1 MTTYRPRAVVVGAGI
16 AGLGAAL
23 RLHQAGWDVLVA
35 ERTPSRRSGGYAVA
49 FAGPGYDA
57 AERMGILP
65 ELVERHITPDRM
77 DYVRPDGRTRFS
89 VPGPTVRAMVGDRS
103 LNILRGDI
111 EDVLYQAVSGQSS
124 DQAPDPASGSAA
136 DPVEIRFGTS
146 IVGVEQ
152 DADGVDVTLDDGTTE
167 RADLL
172 VGADGLHSA
181 TRRLV
186 FGAEDDLRL
195 DLNHM
200 AGVFT
205 LDRLPDAVEPG
216 VTASLTDTGRTL
228 AIVSLGADRAVAF
241 FGYRTE
247 RPMDELADG
256 PQVALRRA
264 YDDMGWVAPDVL
276 DQLGRAES
284 VYFDTISQVVVDRW
298 SKGRVVLLGD
308 AAWCVTLFAGYGSSL
323 AVAGADALGAALER
337 HQDVQEA
344 LREWEAEIRPEA
356 ERKQKLGRQVK
367 GLYAPADPFR
377 LWLRDLPLRLASFRP
392 VSALLQRRL
401 QLTS

>member
-1 MTTYRPRAVVVGAGI
+1 MSTHRPHAVVVGAGI
-16 AGLGAAL
+16 AGLAAAL
-23 RLHQAGWDVLVA
+23 RLHQAGWTVLVI
-35 ERTPSRRSGGYAVA
+35 ERTPARRTGGYAVT
-49 FAGPGYDA
+49 FAGVGYDA
-57 AERMGILP
+57 AERMGVLP
-65 ELVERHITPDRM
+65 ELAERHIVPDRM

-89 VPGPTVRAMVGDRS
+89 VPGPTVRAMMGDRS
-103 LNILRGDI
+103 LNLLRGDI
-111 EDVLYQAVSGQSS
+111 EDVLFRTLTEQASETVR
-124 DQAPDPASGSAA
+124 
-136 DPVEIRFGTS
+136 IRFATTV
-146 IVGVEQ
+146 VGVEQ
-152 DADGVDVTLDDGTTE
+152 DPDGVDVLLDDGTTE

-181 TRRLV
+181 TRHLV
-186 FGAEDDLRL
+186 FGPEEDLRR

-205 LDRLPDAVEPG
+205 LDSLPDGVEPG

-228 AIVSLGADRAVAF
+228 AVVSLGADHAVAF
-241 FGYRTE
+241 FGYRTAQ
-247 RPMDELADG
+247 PMQELADG
-256 PQVALRRA
+256 PQVALPRA
-264 YDDMGWVAPDVL
+264 YGDMGWVAPSVL
-276 DQLGRAES
+276 EQLSGATS
-284 VYFDTISQVVVDRW
+284 VYFDTVSQMVVDRW
-298 SKGRVVLLGD
+298 SRGRVVLLGD

-337 HQDVQEA
+337 SAGDLPAA
-344 LREWEAEIRPEA
+344 LRAWEDRIRPEA

-377 LWLRDLPLRLASFRP
+377 LWLRDLPLRLASYRP

>member
-1 MTTYRPRAVVVGAGI
+1 MSTYRPRAVVIGAGI
-16 AGLGAAL
+16 AGLSTAL

-49 FAGPGYDA
+49 FAGVGYDA

-65 ELVERHITPDRM
+65 ELAKRYITPDRM

-89 VPGPTVRAMVGDRS
+89 VPGRTVRALVGERS
-103 LNILRGDI
+103 LNLLRGDI
-111 EDVLYQAVSGQSS
+111 EDVLYRAVTAQASGQ
-124 DQAPDPASGSAA
+124 GA
-136 DPVEIRFGTS
+136 DAVEIRFGTS
-146 IVGVEQ
+146 IAGVEQ
-152 DADGVDVTLDDGTTE
+152 DPDGVDVTLSDGTVE

-186 FGAEDDLRL
+186 LGPEDDLRL

-205 LDRLPDAVEPG
+205 LDTLPDGVEPG

-228 AIVSLGADRAVAF
+228 AVVSLGEDRAVAF

-264 YDDMGWVAPDVL
+264 YGDMGWVAPDVL
-276 DQLGRAES
+276 DQLARAES
-284 VYFDTISQVVVDRW
+284 VYFDTISQIVIDRW
-298 SKGRVVLLGD
+298 SQGRVVLLGD
-308 AAWCVTLFAGYGSSL
+308 AAWCVTLFAGDGSAL

-337 HQDVQEA
+337 HPDDLPVA

-356 ERKQKLGRQVK
+356 ERKQKLGRQIK
-367 GLYAPADPFR
+367 GLYAPTDRFS
-377 LWLRDLPLRLASFRP
+377 LWVRDLPLRLASWRP

-401 QLTS
+401 QLS

>member
-1 MTTYRPRAVVVGAGI
+1 MTARRPRAVVVGAGI
-16 AGLGAAL
+16 AGLATAL
-23 RLHQAGWDVLVA
+23 RLHRAGWEALVI
-35 ERTPSRRSGGYAVA
+35 ERTPSRRSGGYAVT

-65 ELVERHITPDRM
+65 ELAERHITPDRM

-111 EDVLYQAVSGQSS
+111 EDVLYRAVTTR
-124 DQAPDPASGSAA
+124 AA
-136 DPVEIRFGTS
+136 DTVRIRFGTT
-146 IVGVEQ
+146 IAGVRQ
-152 DADGVDVTLDDGTTE
+152 DPDGVDVTLQDGTVE

-172 VGADGLHSA
+172 VGADGLHST

-186 FGAEDDLRL
+186 VGPEDDLRL

-205 LDRLPDAVEPG
+205 LDRLPDGVEPG

-228 AIVSLGADRAVAF
+228 AVVSLGADRAVAF
-241 FGYRTE
+241 FGYRTD
-247 RPMDELADG
+247 RPMAELADG
-256 PQVALRRA
+256 PQVALPRA
-264 YDDMGWVAPDVL
+264 YGDLGWVAPQVL
-276 DQLGRAES
+276 DQLTRAES
-284 VYFDTISQVVVDRW
+284 VYFDTVSQMVLDRW
-298 SKGRVVLLGD
+298 SRGRVVLLGD

-337 HQDVQEA
+337 HPADLATA

-367 GLYAPADPFR
+367 GLYAPADRFG
-377 LWLRDLPLRLASFRP
+377 LWVRDLPLRLASFRP